1 MFGRMFGRTRI
12 VCHRACRGGSI
23 VRCAVASVMVG
34 GLLAMPLQAQA
45 LEVGGVTVT
54 AEAPSSPTTGST
66 SLKVSST
73 ALPTV
78 SVEAPSLPV
87 STPTTPTASI
97 ATPSLAIK
105 TPTVSTQPIAP
116 IETPSLTVEASAPKA
131 VTSPSPA
138 PTVKAPTASLEVS
151 VGVTSGPSAGAAPSS
166 APSAA
171 PPAGPTGAG
180 SSAASALAGHAAK
193 ALAPTG
199 FRRGARS
206 ASLRFVP
213 VPNVSGRRDATGSQA
228 GLSFA
233 ALTRDPFGAPGL
245 VPTSYLQV
253 PPADTG
259 AAGPSSSTKLFGMN
273 LGPAARDSLILAL
286 LIFGTGAFMLGLL
299 FADGLGLGPRHPL
312 WRRRFAIGLRRRLH
326 WSPSATA
333 AIRPFRRRM

>member
-1 MFGRMFGRTRI
+1 
-12 VCHRACRGGSI
+12 V
-23 VRCAVASVMVG
+23 VG

-66 SLKVSST
+66 ALKVSST

-87 STPTTPTASI
+87 STPTTPTAPI

-105 TPTVSTQPIAP
+105 TPPVSTQPIAP

-131 VTSPSPA
+131 VTSPAPA
-138 PTVKAPTASLEVS
+138 STVKAPTASLEAS
-151 VGVTSGPSAGAAPSS
+151 VGVTSGRSAGAAPSS

-213 VPNVSGRRDATGSQA
+213 IPKVSGRRDVTVSQA
-228 GLSFA
+228 GPGFA

-245 VPTSYLQV
+245 VPTYLQV

-259 AAGPSSSTKLFGMN
+259 AAGPSSTTKLFGMN

-312 WRRRFAIGLRRRLH
+312 WRRRFAISLRRRLH
-326 WSPSATA
+326 WSASTTA